1 MIEWAVEAAK
11 LATAEAEILR
21 AVAAYR
27 TAANRAKTAADALAA
42 NWEGDAQK
50 VFVEEQAKAY
60 RWHISISD
68 IVSAFAETL
77 KSAAAKYL
85 EAEQQIKNLIS
96 NN

>member
-1 MIEWAVEAAK
+1 MIEWAVEAVK
-11 LATAEAEILR
+11 LATSEAEILR

-50 VFVEEQAKAY
+50 VFVEEQSKAY
-60 RWHISISD
+60 RWHVSISD

-77 KSAAAKYL
+77 KSVAAKYQ
-85 EAEQQIKNLIS
+85 EAEQQIKNLIDG
-96 NN
+96 N